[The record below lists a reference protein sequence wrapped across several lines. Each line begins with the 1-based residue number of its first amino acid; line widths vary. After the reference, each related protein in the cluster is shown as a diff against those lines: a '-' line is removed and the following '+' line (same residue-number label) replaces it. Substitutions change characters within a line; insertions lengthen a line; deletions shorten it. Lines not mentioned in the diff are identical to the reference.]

1 MNKKIRLGDVAT
13 LITKGTTPTTLGFSF
28 VDDGINFIKIESIDE
43 NGNFLPD
50 KFAHISSECDE
61 KLKRSRLQENDI
73 LFSIA
78 GAIGRTA
85 IVTQS
90 SLPANT
96 NQALAIIRIP
106 PGTLDYR
113 FLLYALQSQAVAE
126 QSEQHKQGVAQL
138 NLSLKNIADI
148 EIPSVSAMEQAKI
161 VVNLDAVSDLIAMRK
176 EQLQQ
181 LDQLVKSRFIELFGD
196 PISNPK
202 GLPVKTLK
210 QLSVLITNGNTP
222 KGGSENY
229 VADGI
234 LFIRS
239 QNVWRNRIELDDVAF
254 IDEST
259 HYNLRKSS
267 LKHKDILITKT
278 GRINTENSSLG
289 RAALYLGEDDSANI
303 NGHVYLVRLDGSV
316 VPEYVITILTS
327 EAYRKYIRKVCVGG
341 IDKRQINLD
350 QVEDFPIILP
360 PIKEQT
366 EFATFVEQTDKL
378 KFAVQNAADL
388 QIMLILNLA
397 NYHWKHRASVSDKG
411 VKL

>member
-1 MNKKIRLGDVAT
+1 MAK
-13 LITKGTTPTTLGFSF
+13 LIEITGKCLSGEWGLDDNDGTGIPVLRTTNFTN
-28 VDDGINFIKIESIDE
+28 DGIVNYASVVTRQINKRNLEMKYLRKGDIIIEKSGGSDNQPVGRVIYFEGQENTYLFNNFTGLLRVTKPCVWLPKYVFYALFANYQKGGTRPFENKTTGLHNLKTDSYLSSFEIKDISYAEQCQIVQQ
-43 NGNFLPD
+43 LD
-50 KFAHISSECDE
+50 KVADLISLR
-61 KLKRSRLQENDI
+61 KQQLQE
-73 LFSIA
+73 
-78 GAIGRTA
+78 
-85 IVTQS
+85 
-90 SLPANT
+90 
-96 NQALAIIRIP
+96 
-106 PGTLDYR
+106 
-113 FLLYALQSQAVAE
+113 
-126 QSEQHKQGVAQL
+126 
-138 NLSLKNIADI
+138 
-148 EIPSVSAMEQAKI
+148 
-161 VVNLDAVSDLIAMRK
+161 
-176 EQLQQ
+176 

-229 VADGI
+229 VTDGI

-378 KFAVQNAADL
+378 KYCGDLEVAA
-388 QIMLILNLA
+388 
-397 NYHWKHRASVSDKG
+397 
-411 VKL
+411 